1 VILAESTQAAEAIVA
16 TLAGP
21 AKMSVLIQ
29 QFVKE
34 SRGRDVRAL
43 VVGNR
48 VVAAMRRIA
57 ADGEFR
63 SNVHRGGRCEEIRLE
78 PEYERVAVHAAQV
91 MGLRVAG
98 IDLLE
103 GRDGPIL
110 VEVNASPGLE
120 GIEAATG
127 VDVAGEIVRLL
138 EEEVLFPEIDIRQRL
153 TLQSGYGVIEVPID
167 DR

>member
-1 VILAESTQAAEAIVA
+1 GVSLAESPRVAEAIFA
-16 TLAGP
+16 TRSGP

-34 SRGRDVRAL
+34 SRGRDVRAF

-48 VVAAMRRIA
+48 VVAAMRRIG

-63 SNVHRGGRCEEIRLE
+63 STGHRGGGCEEIRLE

-98 IDLLE
+98 VDLLE
-103 GRDGPIL
+103 GRD
-110 VEVNASPGLE
+110 
-120 GIEAATG
+120 
-127 VDVAGEIVRLL
+127 
-138 EEEVLFPEIDIRQRL
+138 
-153 TLQSGYGVIEVPID
+153 
-167 DR
+167 